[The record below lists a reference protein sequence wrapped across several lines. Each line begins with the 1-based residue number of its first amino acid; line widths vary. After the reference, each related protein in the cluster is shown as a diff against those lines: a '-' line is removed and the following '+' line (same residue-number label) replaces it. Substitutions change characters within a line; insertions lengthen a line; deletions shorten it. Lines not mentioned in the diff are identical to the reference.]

1 MCLIFGK
8 MNFHDISTQSITS
21 DELWG
26 GRRGFRWMMAQP
38 TANWQ
43 LLRLTKRTLHPFRI
57 YCNVCKEKWQI
68 SGRKCRLVQS
78 RRKRPT
84 GRRGGLLAITLDL
97 GRPGL
102 HKSFL
107 SAPIKKKKKA
117 TSLGFTPQQPPQRA
131 ARSGGPRLQRGFQ
144 GLLLQL
150 KESACSYNKIK
161 EINWNWMTG
170 PPGKCDCNYRTRPPV
185 KDTFFPFA
193 PGWYGGFSFEP
204 ICHWKQIKKNLRQSA
219 MFFMGF

>member
-1 MCLIFGK
+1 MANLWKEVPARPIPGK
-8 MNFHDISTQSITS
+8 KAHRPA
-21 DELWG
+21 
-26 GRRGFRWMMAQP
+26 RRAFSHHAGSRAARASQK
-38 TANWQ
+38 
-43 LLRLTKRTLHPFRI
+43 LPF
-57 YCNVCKEKWQI
+57 
-68 SGRKCRLVQS
+68 
-78 RRKRPT
+78 
-84 GRRGGLLAITLDL
+84 
-97 GRPGL
+97 
-102 HKSFL
+102 
-107 SAPIKKKKKA
+107 SADKKKKKKA